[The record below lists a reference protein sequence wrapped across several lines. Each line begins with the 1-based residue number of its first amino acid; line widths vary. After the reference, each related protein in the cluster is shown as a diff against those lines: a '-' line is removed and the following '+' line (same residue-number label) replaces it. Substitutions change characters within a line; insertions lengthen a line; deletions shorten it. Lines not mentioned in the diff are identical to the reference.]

1 MKFASYSV
9 SDDAAK
15 PLQHGWG
22 MVDGEFIVPMTSA
35 WPTLRDAI
43 GAGSDA
49 IAARAGKIAALR
61 IALNSVT
68 LKPPV
73 PDPGK
78 IFCIGLNYGKHIAET
93 GRERPA
99 HPSVFV
105 RHIQSFVGHGS
116 GVLRPWISEQFDYEA
131 ELTVVIGRAGRHIKV
146 ADAMRHVFG
155 YTCAAENS
163 VRDFQKHATQA
174 TAGKNFD
181 DSGALGPYVVTAD
194 AAPPLSEMVVTGR
207 LNGEQMQSAPVTD
220 LIFSVPEL
228 IAYLSSFTA
237 LQPGDMIL
245 TGTPEGV
252 GMVRNPPRWM
262 NVGDVFEV
270 DIQGVGRLSNPAI
283 QENK

>member
-1 MKFASYSV
+1 VKFASYSV
-9 SDDAAK
+9 SDGATK
-15 PLQHGWG
+15 TQQHDWG
-22 MVDGEFIVPMTSA
+22 IVDGDFIVPMISA
-35 WPTLRDAI
+35 WPTLREAI
-43 GAGSDA
+43 AAGSDT
-49 IAARAGKIAALR
+49 IAARAGKVAAQR
-61 IALNSVT
+61 IPLKSVS

-73 PDPGK
+73 ADPGR

-131 ELTVVIGRAGRHIKV
+131 ELAVVIGQPGRHIKE

-181 DSGALGPYVVTAD
+181 DSGALGPFVVSAD
-194 AAPPLSEMVVTGR
+194 AAPPLSQMVVTGR

-237 LQPGDMIL
+237 LQPGDLIL

-252 GMVRNPPRWM
+252 GMARNPPRWM
-262 NVGDVFEV
+262 KEGDVFEV
-270 DIQGVGRLSNPAI
+270 DIQGVGLLSNPVV
-283 QENK
+283 QEKR

>member
-9 SDDAAK
+9 SDGATK